1 MPLKIW
7 LGLSEIA
14 GFFQRLKGGFE
25 ELGHQVDFINMH
37 ANPYNYSGGSTS
49 LPQTLIDIVQSEKD
63 RLIIEAN
70 IQDQKAHHF
79 YFLKRQFWHFWLKN
93 RKAKSYNI
101 YKFIMHFKKYDCLIF
116 IYGNSFFLKSG
127 LVRFNDLFW
136 LKLFRIKVIFLMCGS
151 DSRPTFLDYAL
162 LNAYE
167 DQSVANILK
176 TTQET
181 KLNNQFIEKYA
192 TFVVSNIFS
201 SYFFYKPI
209 IPLQTVGSPC
219 VDIISNDNIAPISLP
234 NFSKTIKIMHA
245 PSSPDAKGT
254 SEITKIIN
262 ELIKEGVDIDF
273 TVLTNVPHQKIIE
286 HLQQCDFVIDQLYS
300 DIAFASFAT
309 EAASYKKAVIVGT
322 YLTKEELQESYKI
335 LGMPPTYICHPN
347 QLKEAILT
355 LVQDPQLRNTL
366 GNAAYEYVSKQFSPR
381 QVASRYIQLIK
392 GIYPKIWRVNA
403 QPYIKQLPVCFSE
416 ERMQS
421 ILQTIADAGYSD
433 CLELQTKPIS
443 PLQRLIRSCK
453 KITNLFYKQTKLS
466 QSKSSS

>member
-151 DSRPTFLDYAL
+151 DSRPTFLDCAL

-176 TTQET
+176 TTKET
-181 KLNNQFIEKYA
+181 KLNNQLIEKYA
-192 TFVVSNIFS
+192 TYVVSNIFS

-209 IPLQTVGSPC
+209 IPLQTVGSPS
-219 VDIISNDNIAPISLP
+219 VNVTSHDAPKPILQP
-234 NFSKTIKIMHA
+234 NKIKIIHA
-245 PSSPDAKGT
+245 PSRPDAKGT
-254 SEITKIIN
+254 TEITQAID
-262 ELIKEGVDIDF
+262 ELIGEGIHIDF
-273 TVLTNVPHQKIIE
+273 TVLTGVPHQTIIE
-286 HLQQCDFVIDQLYS
+286 HIRQCDFVIDQLYS
-300 DIAFASFAT
+300 DIALASFAT
-309 EAASYKKAVIVGT
+309 EAASYKKAVIVGS
-322 YLTKEELQESYKI
+322 YLTKVELQESYKV
-335 LGMPPTYICHPN
+335 LGMPPVYICHPN

-355 LVQDPQLRNTL
+355 LIQDLHLRNSL
-366 GNAAYEYVSKQFSPR
+366 GEAAYEYVTNQFSPK
-381 QVASRYIQLIK
+381 QVASRYVRLIK
-392 GIYPKIWRVNA
+392 GQYPKDWLVNA
-403 QPYIKQLPVCFSE
+403 QPYIKQLPVGFSE

-421 ILQTIADAGYSD
+421 LLKTITDAGHS
-433 CLELQTKPIS
+433 L
-443 PLQRLIRSCK
+443 
-453 KITNLFYKQTKLS
+453 
-466 QSKSSS
+466 